1 MQETPVHA
9 TKLLQHVHTD
19 VAGPISP
26 ISHKG
31 HKFIIDLI
39 DEYSSMIILYPLR
52 SKDEASSALQK
63 FIAAVAPVRKFG
75 GKDTSQVFPNIF
87 LQHGIKYTS
96 TAPYSP
102 YQNKKAERAW
112 RSTQEMARCLI
123 SDANL
128 PKNL

>member
-63 FIAAVAPVRKFG
+63 FIAAVAPVRKFHKLHSGNG

-96 TAPYSP
+96 TALS
-102 YQNKKAERAW
+102 K
-112 RSTQEMARCLI
+112 
-123 SDANL
+123 
-128 PKNL
+128 